1 MANIQSLFDEN
12 LTFERRVEKVI
23 TFSNR
28 EPKVLRNEARDYVLT
43 DNLSSEYETLLNY
56 FDDAQ
61 SGDGS
66 PECCTWL
73 SGFYGSGKSSFA
85 KYFGLSFDSKTEVE
99 GQPFHELFTARFE
112 SATLKSRI
120 KTLTKKYDTAVFLL
134 DLAAQGV
141 SGANN
146 TPISTLLFDQVC
158 AWAGYASD
166 RKVADLTSRM
176 ELDGK
181 LDEFKQKA
189 EAFSGLSYD
198 ELIKQPTLLIPVASA
213 LAHEYYPNIWSTP
226 EAFLSTQSI
235 STVNDQDRVRQM
247 LDLIEKK
254 AGTRRVLFI
263 VDEVGHFLKNNDDLI
278 NNLDGLAKNLK
289 EIGQGQA
296 WLIATAQQTIP
307 KTGPLFG
314 LQDRFPIKIDLKASD
329 IREITHKRLLKKS
342 AAGDATLK
350 AAFAEHGQKLIHS
363 TKLHACDAY
372 PKLDEASFLEFYPLL
387 PQQFELLIDAISSL
401 AKTHG
406 GVGLRSA
413 IRCIEEILINQGAGN
428 QRLID
433 QEFGTLITA
442 ADIYTI
448 LEKDIVTS
456 AREIT
461 LHVDSIGSK
470 YRTRSL
476 EHQVAMTIAV
486 LQQIDGFPASR
497 ENIAAL
503 LHPRMD
509 QQPQIDAINTAIDT
523 LLANS
528 LVPIGETDGQLSF
541 LSEVVS
547 QVEKERAN
555 IPVTSTH
562 RETAQSHILKELF
575 SRPPKTLLE
584 GTKTVDSGVTLFDGH
599 REQDIV
605 GSDKDILFLLRIVG
619 ESQLEETKTQL
630 IQESLGSQNKAKI
643 YLCATRPD
651 SIGSALEEIHKCEEI
666 RRIHRNHPDQEVV
679 RYLEGQLQL
688 ANQKRIEIKQALREK
703 FNAGWFIFQGQ
714 AIAVETL
721 SSDLE
726 TAAKAKLSEVAEIVF
741 CHYSKAADNVKASVA
756 EAFLK
761 TSDISQITTERD
773 PLKLVKIQGSATEVD
788 LQHPAL
794 VAVMD
799 FFQRHPNP
807 DGKRIMDEFTK
818 APYGWMKDTTRYL
831 LAALFYAQKIK
842 LRTNGNDELTVVGE
856 QSLAAFKNNSS
867 FTKVTINPNLTEIP
881 TEVRQAAAQRL
892 GELTDES
899 VIALPQRIAE
909 VASTH
914 LPKFLAEVQSLPLQV
929 QPLGVDTERLSRLQR
944 SLNEALMGDGA
955 EATPLFG
962 APDSEIYH
970 DLIWARS
977 LKKSLNAGA
986 REILQELADLN
997 QQINI
1002 LNQQSLL
1009 PGLQE
1014 EWKEQS
1020 ADAFAR
1026 IKDGS
1031 FVGDLPAL
1039 AQKMDQLKVTIAT
1052 HCQTYADEQKAQ
1064 VEAQVDGLLCSTE
1077 FKSLEASSQETF
1089 SAAAKESIPF
1099 IDATLAAVQSA
1110 PNTVNRAFG
1119 KIHQVR
1125 SQIQAAANPPTL
1137 QQSAEYE
1144 DLKVSEDASQAAK
1157 RRAIPS
1163 TISST
1168 ADLDSLISTLEA
1180 LRDDVAAGKPIKLSF
1195 DQ

>member
-1 MANIQSLFDEN
+1 MDNIKSLFDEN

-28 EPKVLRNEARDYVLT
+28 EPDVLRNEARDYVLT

-56 FDDAQ
+56 FDEAQ

-85 KYFGLSFDSKTEVE
+85 KYFGLSFDSKTKVE
-99 GQPFHELFTARFE
+99 GKAFHELFTARFE
-112 SATLKSRI
+112 SAALKSRI

-141 SGANN
+141 SSANN

-166 RKVADLTSRM
+166 RKVADLTLRM

-181 LDEFKQKA
+181 LEEFKQKA
-189 EAFSGLSYD
+189 ESFSGLSYE

-213 LAHEYYPNIWSTP
+213 LAHEYYPKIWSTT
-226 EAFLSTQSI
+226 EAFLTTQSI

-247 LDLIEKK
+247 LELIEKK

-263 VDEVGHFLKNNDDLI
+263 VDEVGHFLKNNENLI
-278 NNLDGLAKNLK
+278 PNLDGLARNLK

-342 AAGDATLK
+342 AAGDALLK
-350 AAFAEHGQKLIHS
+350 AAFMEHGQKLIHS
-363 TKLHACDAY
+363 TKLEACDAY
-372 PKLDEASFLEFYPLL
+372 PKLDEAAFIEFYPLL
-387 PQQFELLIDAISSL
+387 PQQFELLIDTISSL

-413 IRCIEEILINQGAGN
+413 IRCIEEILINQGSGN
-428 QRLID
+428 KRLID
-433 QEFGTLITA
+433 QEVGTLITA

-448 LEKDIVTS
+448 IEKDIVTS

-461 LHVDSIGSK
+461 LHVDSIKFK
-470 YRTRSL
+470 YKEGSL

-503 LHPRMD
+503 LHPRLD
-509 QQPQIDAINTAIDT
+509 QQPQTDAINTAIDT
-523 LLANS
+523 LLSNS
-528 LVPIGETDGQLSF
+528 LVPIGETDGQLTF

-547 QVEKERAN
+547 QVEKDRTN
-555 IPVTSTH
+555 IPTTSTQ
-562 RETAQSHILKELF
+562 RETTQSQILRELF

-605 GSDKDILFLLRIVG
+605 GSDKDIRFLLRLVREAQI
-619 ESQLEETKTQL
+619 EETKTQL
-630 IQESLGSQNKAKI
+630 IQESLGSQNTAKI
-643 YLCATRPD
+643 YLCATLPD
-651 SIGSALEEIHKCEEI
+651 SIDSALEEIHKCEEI
-666 RRIHRNHPDQEVV
+666 QRIHRTHPDQEVG

-703 FNAGWFIFQGQ
+703 FSAGWFIFQGQ
-714 AIAVETL
+714 PIPVETL

-726 TAAKAKLSEVAEIVF
+726 TAAKAKLGKVASIVF
-741 CHYSKAADNVKASVA
+741 THYSKAADNVKADVA
-756 EAFLK
+756 EKFLK
-761 TSDISQITTERD
+761 TSDISQITSERD
-773 PLKLVKIQGSATEVD
+773 PLKLVKIQGSATEVN

-807 DGKRIMDEFTK
+807 DGKRIMDEFSK

-914 LPKFLAEVQSLPLQV
+914 LPKFLAEVQSLPLQL

-977 LKKSLNAGA
+977 LKTSLNAGA
-986 REILQELADLN
+986 KEILQELADLN
-997 QQINI
+997 QQINF
-1002 LNQQSLL
+1002 LSQQSLL
-1009 PGLQE
+1009 PVPQD
-1014 EWKEQS
+1014 EWQQQT
-1020 ADAFAR
+1020 ADAFTR

-1031 FVGDLPAL
+1031 FVNDLPAL
-1039 AQKMDQLKVTIAT
+1039 AQKLDELKVTIAK
-1052 HCQTYADEQKAQ
+1052 HCHTYADEQKAQ
-1064 VEAQVDGLLCSTE
+1064 IEAQVDSLLASTE
-1077 FKSLEASSQETF
+1077 FKSLDESSQATF
-1089 SAAAKESIPF
+1089 SVAANEAVPF

-1110 PNTVNRAFG
+1110 PNSVNQAFN
-1119 KIHQVR
+1119 KIQQIR
-1125 SQIQAAANPPTL
+1125 TQIQAAAQPPTPDPVPKPKEPKPPAPGSK
-1137 QQSAEYE
+1137 QHT
-1144 DLKVSEDASQAAK
+1144 
-1157 RRAIPS
+1157 IPS
-1163 TISST
+1163 TIRT
-1168 ADLDSLISTLEA
+1168 AAELDKLISNLDA
-1180 LRDDVAAGKPIKLSF
+1180 LRDDLAAGKPITLNF